1 MYSMDRHWFPAIL
14 LGGSVVLALVFAVVL
29 NPKGPELLEHKA
41 QVREAMEPQVQIN
54 SDTYRGAVVSLLQ
67 TYAKDQDAE
76 ATYNALIALR
86 VPGDML
92 NLHYELVIAMGKVMS
107 GDKED
112 ANARLAAL
120 KAQYPWL
127 PL

>member
-1 MYSMDRHWFPAIL
+1 M
-14 LGGSVVLALVFAVVL
+14 LALVFAVVL
-29 NPKGPELLEHKA
+29 SPQGTEIMKRKPD
-41 QVREAMEPQVQIN
+41 VRVTEEPQMRVN
-54 SDTYRGAVVSLLQ
+54 EDTYRGAVVSLLQ
-67 TYAKDQDAE
+67 AYAQNKDAE

-107 GDKED
+107 GNDED
-112 ANARLAAL
+112 ASARLAAL